1 MPVGHSATLRLGVV
15 PSAPH
20 ATSVVWT
27 VASDPSGLQVTPSSG
42 MLALHPPSGEPAAC
56 RPAPPATQALTVS
69 GTTAGSHALR
79 VDLRTSEG
87 TALPPVVLDVT
98 VQP

>member
-1 MPVGHSATLRLGVV
+1 MAVGHSATLRLGVV

-79 VDLRTSEG
+79 VDLRTTEG